1 MNVLCFSFK
10 SKNKGL
16 SSKSKK
22 NYSMGKRKGTI
33 GQTMIYKNKLQRKLK
48 TEKQELKIRGEL
60 GCIRRAKLIRKERYC
75 KCIII
80 ISV

>member
-22 NYSMGKRKGTI
+22 DYSMGKRKATI

-48 TEKQELKIRGEL
+48 TEKQELKIGGEL
-60 GCIRRAKLIRKERYC
+60 RCIGMAKQFLLY
-75 KCIII
+75 
-80 ISV
+80 

>member
-1 MNVLCFSFK
+1 MNVLYFSFK

-60 GCIRRAKLIRKERYC
+60 GCIGRAKQFLLY
-75 KCIII
+75 
-80 ISV
+80 

>member
-22 NYSMGKRKGTI
+22 DYSMDKRKVTI
-33 GQTMIYKNKLQRKLK
+33 GQTMIYKNKLHKLQRKLK
-48 TEKQELKIRGEL
+48 TEKQKLNIGGEL
-60 GCIRRAKLIRKERYC
+60 WCIGRAKQFLL
-75 KCIII
+75 
-80 ISV
+80 

>member
-10 SKNKGL
+10 SKNIGV

-22 NYSMGKRKGTI
+22 DNSTGKTKGTI

-48 TEKQELKIRGEL
+48 TEKQELNIGGEL
-60 GCIRRAKLIRKERYC
+60 RCIGRAKQFLLW
-75 KCIII
+75 
-80 ISV
+80 

>member
-22 NYSMGKRKGTI
+22 DYSMGKRKATI
-33 GQTMIYKNKLQRKLK
+33 GQTMIYKNKLHKLQRKLK
-48 TEKQELKIRGEL
+48 TEKQELKIGGEL
-60 GCIRRAKLIRKERYC
+60 RCIGGAKQLPLY
-75 KCIII
+75 
-80 ISV
+80 

>member
-1 MNVLCFSFK
+1 MNVLSFSFK

-33 GQTMIYKNKLQRKLK
+33 GQTMIYKNKLHKLQKKLK
-48 TEKQELKIRGEL
+48 TEKQELKIGGEL
-60 GCIRRAKLIRKERYC
+60 GCIGMAKQFLLY
-75 KCIII
+75 
-80 ISV
+80 

>member
-22 NYSMGKRKGTI
+22 DYSMGKRKATI

-48 TEKQELKIRGEL
+48 TKKQEQKSGVNSGASEGLNSS
-60 GCIRRAKLIRKERYC
+60 C
-75 KCIII
+75 
-80 ISV
+80 STSDTQH

>member
-22 NYSMGKRKGTI
+22 DYSMGKRKATI
-33 GQTMIYKNKLQRKLK
+33 GQTMIYKNKLHKLQRKLK
-48 TEKQELKIRGEL
+48 TEKQELKIGGEL
-60 GCIRRAKLIRKERYC
+60 RCIGGAKQFLLY
-75 KCIII
+75 
-80 ISV
+80 